1 MDFKNIIIKNTLI
14 CSAIFIV
21 ITLVS
26 AFSSKSHLG
35 IFGYIALLLSGTF
48 FTSLFVVIA
57 DVFRHFTKPDM
68 FLSIDAMETF
78 KTKIFWM
85 IGPQVIGWIIG
96 IICTKGF
103 MGNVLGF
110 KGFI

>member
-35 IFGYIALLLSGTF
+35 FFGYIALLLSGTF
-48 FTSLFVVIA
+48 FTSLCVVIA

-68 FLSIDAMETF
+68 FLSSGAMETF

-96 IICTKGF
+96 IICTNGF
-103 MGNVLGF
+103 MGKVLGI